1 MEGPAEEPKPSPA
14 RRFLNAWLVRRLAK
28 AILTVFIVTT
38 GTFFL
43 VRLLPGNPV
52 DTYIQTQI
60 AQTGVS
66 YADAAAQ
73 AQSLFS
79 LNPDEPLIQQYFTYM
94 VNLLQGDFGNSL
106 LSPGTTVADVIKT
119 YLPWTLFSVGIATIL
134 AFTIGIV
141 AGMIMAYRR
150 ESWIDHVLSSVGS
163 LLHAI
168 PNYILAILIVVFL
181 GVKLQVFNLTQ
192 IRGSYTPGVEPAFS
206 LSFLNDILYHA
217 TLPILAYTLTTVG
230 SWALVMKSSTVETL
244 GEDYVTVARA
254 RGLTDTRIRT
264 GYVGR
269 NAVLPLFSQLAVSL
283 GFVVGGSIFVERIFG
298 YQGIGFSLYN
308 AVSGRDYPVLQGIF
322 LVVTISVV
330 VANLLADVLYSR
342 LDPRIR
348 VGSKAKG

>member
-1 MEGPAEEPKPSPA
+1 M
-14 RRFLNAWLVRRLAK
+14 VRRLAK
-28 AILTVFIVTT
+28 AVLTVFLVSTL
-38 GTFFL
+38 TFFL

-60 AQTGVS
+60 AQTGIS
-66 YADAAAQ
+66 YDDAAAQ
-73 AQSLFS
+73 AKNLFS
-79 LNPDEPLIQQYFTYM
+79 LDPDEPLILQYVQYM
-94 VNLLQGDFGNSL
+94 ANLLQGDFGTSL
-106 LSPGTTVADVIKT
+106 LSPGTTVAQVIQT
-119 YLPWTLFSVGIATIL
+119 YLPWTLFSVGIAQIL
-134 AFTIGIV
+134 SFVIGIV

-150 ESWIDHVLSSVGS
+150 ESWIDHLLTSVGS

-168 PNYILAILIVVFL
+168 PNYIVAILIVVFL
-181 GVKLQVFNLTQ
+181 GVKLQVFNLTEA
-192 IRGSYTPGVEPAFS
+192 RGSYTPGVEPSFS
-206 LSFLNDILYHA
+206 LYFLNDILYHA
-217 TLPILAYTLTTVG
+217 TLPILAYLLTTVG

-254 RGLTDTRIRT
+254 RGLTDGRIRA

-283 GFVVGGSIFVERIFG
+283 GFVVGGSIFVEKIFG
-298 YQGIGFSLYN
+298 YQGIGYSLYN

-348 VGSKAKG
+348 VGGKAKG